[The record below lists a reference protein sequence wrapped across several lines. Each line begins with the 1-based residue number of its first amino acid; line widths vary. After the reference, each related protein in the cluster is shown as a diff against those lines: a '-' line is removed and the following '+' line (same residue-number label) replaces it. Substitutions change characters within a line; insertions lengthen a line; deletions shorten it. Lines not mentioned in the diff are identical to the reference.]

1 MVLVGILMRSSGV
14 DMSDKASS
22 WAPVPPQRY
31 RTIVVDPPWELK
43 AGPGFA
49 TNGPTRDLVYP
60 TMTVEQIKSLSI
72 REMSD
77 NLDGDAHLYLWTVN
91 AWLRDAYDVARGWGF
106 HPTQVIVWTKSTIGT
121 GLGGSWPSNV
131 EFVLF
136 CRRPKMTSRPDVLG
150 LTSKLADAARQAG
163 LSRGDVD
170 RHMGTSDMAGWWLSK
185 IETRCACPTDEQW
198 LKLKRFLRPSN
209 DLDEMVARINAA
221 KGTAERQK
229 LARASSSW
237 FTWPRG
243 KHSAKPE
250 AFLDIVEQVSPGPY
264 AELFARRA
272 RFGWDYPIG
281 DQALGGVA
289 A

>member
-1 MVLVGILMRSSGV
+1 MSMENSSGV
-14 DMSDKASS
+14 SG
-22 WAPVPPQRY
+22 RY
-31 RTIVVDPPWELK
+31 RTIVVDPPWELNT
-43 AGPGFA
+43 GPPFA
-49 TNGPTRDLVYP
+49 SNGATRPVPYP
-60 TMTVEQIKSLSI
+60 TMTLDEIKALPV

-91 AWLRDAYDVARGWGF
+91 AWLRDAFDVARGWGF
-106 HPTQVIVWTKSTIGT
+106 HPMQVIVWAKSTIGT

-136 CRRPKMTSRPDVLG
+136 CRRPKVTSRPDVLA
-150 LTSKLADAARQAG
+150 LTAKLADAALQAG
-163 LSRGDVD
+163 ITRAEVD
-170 RHMGTSDMAGWWLSK
+170 AHMRTSDMAGWWLSH

-198 LKLKRFLRPSN
+198 VKLKRFLRLS
-209 DLDEMVARINAA
+209 DELDETVAQINAA

-237 FTWPRG
+237 FSWPRG

-250 AFLDIVEQVSPGPY
+250 AFLDLVEQVSPGPY
-264 AELFARRA
+264 AELFGRRA